1 MEFEIDVML
10 DYQLAEPA
18 DVLLQIEVA
27 QMADQRLIGDLLT
40 ASSAEPLRPVPGGD
54 GIGQRTWVHAEGIF
68 HVTYSAIV
76 EVTRQSLPLETLEI
90 VPAPLLPA
98 EALPYLLPSRFIG
111 SEQFEPFVESRFG
124 DAEGG
129 AKIVAMLDWFA
140 VEMEYVPGA
149 SHGETCATDTF
160 VQRQGVCRDYA
171 HLLTGFARAA
181 GIPARLVSAYAP
193 DVKPQDFHAVVE
205 LWLSDAWHLVDPTGM
220 ANPEEIV
227 RSAVGRDAT
236 DVAFMTVLGRAEM
249 KAQSV
254 KVSRRS

>member
-1 MEFEIDVML
+1 MQFEIDVML

-40 ASSAEPLRPVPGGD
+40 ISSPEPLRPVPGGD
-54 GIGQRTWVHAEGIF
+54 GIGQRTWAHAVGIF

-76 EVTRQSLPLETLEI
+76 DVTRQPQPLEMLKI
-90 VPAPLLPA
+90 VPAPELPA
-98 EALPYLLPSRFIG
+98 EALPYILPSRFIG

-124 DAEGG
+124 DVDGA

-140 VEMEYVPGA
+140 TEMAYVPGS

-171 HLLTGFARAA
+171 HLLAGFARAA

-193 DVKPQDFHAVVE
+193 EVKPQDFHAVVE
-205 LWLSDAWHLVDPTGM
+205 LWLSDGWHLVDPTGM
-220 ANPEEIV
+220 AKPEEII
-227 RSAVGRDAT
+227 RSSVGRDAT
-236 DVAFMTVLGRAEM
+236 DIAFMTVLGRAEM

-254 KVSRRS
+254 RVSRTD